1 MSEEKKKQRKKRELD
16 KYPAL
21 NPRLNAKTRFEILD
35 MDYLKTLDD
44 SQLQYLNQFMAEYVS
59 GAFKKDSDGEYS
71 SENMNKTVSE
81 RRDCY
86 TRNNIRN
93 RCGLT
98 ISNATGNTYRADDIN
113 SFVDSLTDVDVMGD
127 GVNALSDEIMDYF
140 NGEYENLEDAVQA
153 EMYQDYLTCLN
164 PKTAANRKMAESNY
178 GKRLL
183 LVFKD
188 AKLK

>member
-1 MSEEKKKQRKKRELD
+1 
-16 KYPAL
+16 
-21 NPRLNAKTRFEILD
+21 
-35 MDYLKTLDD
+35 MDYLKTLND

-71 SENMNKTVSE
+71 SENMNKTVLE

-113 SFVDSLTDVDVMGD
+113 SFVDSLTDVDIMGD
-127 GVNALSDEIMDYF
+127 GVNALSDQIIDDF
-140 NGEYENLEDAVQA
+140 AGEYTNLEDAVQA

-164 PKTAANRKMAESNY
+164 PKTAAHRAMAESNY